1 MVDKWSWDTAD
12 CPVMDAQLLGAIATS
27 LAATVPA
34 TTLERPVGDHRSWER
49 LLATDAYDAWLIRWP
64 AGTSVGPHDH
74 GGSAGAF
81 TVVAGELVEIVSD
94 PSGSTRVMTL
104 GPGAQRGFGPDLVPR
119 RGQRRSARRD
129 QRPRL
134 LAADHHHDVV
144 RVDADDQ

>member
-1 MVDKWSWDTAD
+1 
-12 CPVMDAQLLGAIATS
+12 MDAQLLGAIATS
-27 LAATVPA
+27 LAATIPA

-104 GPGAQRGFGPDLVPR
+104 GPGAQRGFGPDLV
-119 RGQRRSARRD
+119 
-129 QRPRL
+129 
-134 LAADHHHDVV
+134 HDVANAGPHAAISV
-144 RVDADDQ
+144 HVYSPPITTMTWYEWTPTTNDAVVPIPAGDPA